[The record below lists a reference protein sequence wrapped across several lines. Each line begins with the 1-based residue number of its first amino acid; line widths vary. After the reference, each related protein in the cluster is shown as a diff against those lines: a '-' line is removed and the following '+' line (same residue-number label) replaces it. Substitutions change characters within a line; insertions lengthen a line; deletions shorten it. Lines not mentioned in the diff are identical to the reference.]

1 MSVAI
6 KIDYP
11 GNIVPR
17 PLINIKNPTSQTPNA
32 PYSAIRIP
40 QSALLFI
47 GFFLYFFL
55 DKKVPKNHGCAKKA
69 KTRRAFWR
77 EESRLL
83 QHSSAE
89 YRCTK
94 ITQAL
99 PTPIAYDS
107 SLYLFAAG
115 FLNAFFT
122 MPVLAIAGGIR
133 HWQNSVHV
141 VGAGFARWKFGID
154 YSKL

>member
-1 MSVAI
+1 M

-17 PLINIKNPTSQTPNA
+17 PLINMRSPTSQTPNA
-32 PYSAIRIP
+32 PYSAFRNP
-40 QSALLFI
+40 KSAYLFI

-55 DKKVPKNHGCAKKA
+55 DKKVPKNHGCVKKA

-89 YRCTK
+89 DRCTK
-94 ITQAL
+94 VTRTL
-99 PTPIAYDS
+99 PAAIAYDS

-115 FLNAFFT
+115 FFNAFFT

-141 VGAGFARWKFGID
+141 VGAGFARWNCGIV
-154 YSKL
+154 YPKS